1 MVLMRLISL
10 YMITIAVLAIVANF
24 FPFLAWPI
32 YILAIVGLIFC
43 LGNII
48 YHLILKKRRNLH
60 R

>member
-1 MVLMRLISL
+1 MVLLRLISL

-24 FPFLAWPI
+24 LPFLAWPI

-48 YHLILKKRRNLH
+48 YHLVLKKRRNLH